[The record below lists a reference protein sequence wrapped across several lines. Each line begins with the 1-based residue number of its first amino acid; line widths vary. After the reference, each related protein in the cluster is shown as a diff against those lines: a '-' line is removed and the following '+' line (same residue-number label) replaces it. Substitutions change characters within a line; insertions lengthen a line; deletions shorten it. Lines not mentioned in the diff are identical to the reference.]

1 MPKLA
6 YQDVELFNDPSLRES
21 RVNLEEDRKFWDE
34 LCEEERQLQE
44 LTHPDGTFARPC
56 T

>member
-21 RVNLEEDRKFWDE
+21 RVNLLMNKRN
-34 LCEEERQLQE
+34 
-44 LTHPDGTFARPC
+44 G
-56 T
+56 